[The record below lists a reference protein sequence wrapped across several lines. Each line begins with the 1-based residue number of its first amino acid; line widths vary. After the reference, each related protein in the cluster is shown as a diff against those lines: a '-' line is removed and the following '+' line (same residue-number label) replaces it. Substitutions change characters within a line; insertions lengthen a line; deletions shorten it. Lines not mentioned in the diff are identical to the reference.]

1 MEADWE
7 FEMGPAAE
15 SLAAEAL
22 AAPVI
27 EAHWPGFV
35 DLRQAPARAW
45 DLPETVQFPALGEA
59 LAKLN
64 SADSPVWTSK
74 CDLWDH
80 LQQDEFDADELDAP
94 PGHATHAMG
103 CYVDLLPRSD
113 QQWSTPAMAAADCK
127 RICKLLR
134 PIPLRCCRADLILR
148 RSFITPNLPAL
159 GITVYLTSCGESPA
173 EAALAFQHALTAFTD
188 VLCAHST
195 LE

>member
-1 MEADWE
+1 
-7 FEMGPAAE
+7 MGPAAE